1 MHGNRHWGFCL
12 RPPLRLLPVLRQ
24 RGEEAIGTAVSE
36 GQSTAAA
43 GAGEGPSGAA
53 RPGESTERC
62 SVKHTTKKKSIN
74 ARLQN
79 TPHTPKYI
87 NSLKGTWAIKRY
99 L

>member
-62 SVKHTTKKKSIN
+62 SVKHTTKKKVYKYKV
-74 ARLQN
+74 AEY
-79 TPHTPKYI
+79 TPYPKI
-87 NSLKGTWAIKRY
+87 HKFT
-99 L
+99 